1 VNYVFDFSSVLREND
16 SIVSGLL
23 LTIRISLLS
32 IVLGLCVGIV
42 CAAIQADERRSRP
55 VTQIAIDT
63 YVETIRNTP
72 FLAQVFVI
80 FFALPGLGLRLSA
93 SSSALIAMTINLGA
107 YSTEIVRAG
116 IESVHRSQR
125 EAGAALGLTPFK
137 TLVYVV
143 LPPALEKV
151 YPALVSQFTLM
162 MLATSLVS
170 QISVQELTY
179 VGQMI
184 ESRSF
189 RSLRYIASSHSYTLV
204 WPFCSEE
211 VFGCWALLS
220 LQGVVVMLSVARYP
234 RVWLSDFSF
243 LLQAT
248 QWTLVLSAITFY
260 GGGILGFAVPCFE
273 RPAHT
278 VCASHGA

>member
-1 VNYVFDFSSVLREND
+1 MNYTFDFSSIHREGE
-16 SIVSGLL
+16 SILGGLL
-23 LTIRISLLS
+23 MTLQISLLS

-42 CAAIQADERRSRP
+42 CAAIQNNESR
-55 VTQIAIDT
+55 THRLAQISIDI
-63 YVETIRNTP
+63 YVEAIRNTP
-72 FLAQVFVI
+72 FLAQLFVI

-93 SSSALIAMTINLGA
+93 STSALIAMTINLGA

-116 IESVHRSQR
+116 IEAVHRSQR

-137 TLVYVV
+137 TFVHVV

-162 MLATSLVS
+162 MLASSLIS

-189 RSLRYIASSHSYTLV
+189 RSFEVYTVITLLYIAMAFLFRASFWGLGLII
-204 WPFCSEE
+204 F
-211 VFGCWALLS
+211 
-220 LQGVVVMLSVARYP
+220 AR
-234 RVWLSDFSF
+234 RRRDCLRWL
-243 LLQAT
+243 
-248 QWTLVLSAITFY
+248 
-260 GGGILGFAVPCFE
+260 G
-273 RPAHT
+273 R
-278 VCASHGA
+278 